1 MPSAVEQPGKNDRS
15 TTQAQKTTKG
25 TPSKLPQSGIQAT
38 KARQTAD
45 LDSDLLQGLKKE
57 GDEENFSK
65 KILFSCQQIHAW
77 YGGGRL
83 SHE

>member
-45 LDSDLLQGLKKE
+45 LDSDLSQGLKKE
-57 GDEENFSK
+57 GDEELLEEDTFMSADP
-65 KILFSCQQIHAW
+65 CMVWRREA
-77 YGGGRL
+77 
-83 SHE
+83 